1 MQPMPE
7 IIPLTRSYNSVDGAP
22 IIDRVDPRI
31 FTLTYFG
38 NNCMDCN
45 FCHDSCCQWGA
56 DIELPRVEAIRQHA
70 EALETYTGYGR
81 DYWFRDDPEDIGILD
96 EPEYP
101 GGQYTRTQL
110 ADLPPGRST
119 YNTTGC
125 VFIDPEERGCMLHSF
140 ALKSDI
146 EVHSIKPMV
155 CMLFPVSF
163 AERTLIPAYELEY
176 DDELACVRHGTTLYD
191 GARGDIA
198 YYFGAECIAE
208 LDALRAI
215 HALPVVSPGIP
226 LPIAK

>member
-1 MQPMPE
+1 MPD
-7 IIPLTRSYNSVDGAP
+7 IIPLARAYSSIDGMP

-56 DIELPRVEAIRQHA
+56 DIEMLRVEAIRQHA
-70 EALETYTGYGR
+70 DALEAYTGWGQ
-81 DYWFRDDPEDIGILD
+81 DYWFRDNPEDIGIQD

-101 GGQYTRTQL
+101 GGQYTRTQIVE
-110 ADLPPGRST
+110 LPSGRSS
-119 YNTTGC
+119 YNSTGC
-125 VFIDPEERGCMLHSF
+125 VFIDPDNRGCMLHSF
-140 ALKSDI
+140 ALNNAI

-163 AERTLIPAYELEY
+163 DERTVIPAYELEY
-176 DDELACVRHGTTLYD
+176 DDELACVNHGTTLYN
-191 GARGDIA
+191 GARSDIA
-198 YYFGAECIAE
+198 YYFGVECVAE
-208 LDALRAI
+208 LDALAAI
-215 HALPVVSPGIP
+215 HAIVPTSPGIP